1 MAASAE
7 KKAAVGAEIGAG
19 FDFAAA
25 IGTLFT
31 PTPGGG
37 GGGGSSAGGT
47 PMPELTGGF

>member
-25 IGTLFT
+25 LGTLFT
-31 PTPGGG
+31 PAPGGG
-37 GGGGSSAGGT
+37 GGPSPPGGGSPYYGGSV
-47 PMPELTGGF
+47 EG